1 MNKYSKSGK
10 AAIILILLFL
20 WYSMIFSFSAQNG
33 ETSGSLSSSITL
45 KMAQVFD
52 KLTFG
57 HRSEEKIAHLAENLE
72 FPIRKAAHFTEY
84 AVLGCL
90 WFFFFRIIFGKTGG
104 RKQRI
109 WMFVCIGIVFLSA
122 VGDEFHQT
130 FIPGRSGN
138 LGDVLLDT
146 AGGFTGIFLSGFF
159 TRRARGRNH

>member
-45 KMAQVFD
+45 KTAQVFD

-72 FPIRKAAHFTEY
+72 FPIRKAAHCTEY

-109 WMFVCIGIVFLSA
+109 WMLVCIGIVFLSA
-122 VGDEFHQT
+122 AGDEFHQT

>member
-1 MNKYSKSGK
+1 MKKYSKFGK

-33 ETSGSLSSSITL
+33 ETSGSLSGSIAL
-45 KMAQVFD
+45 KTAQVFD

-57 HRSEEKIAHLAENLE
+57 HRSEEKIALLAENLE

-90 WFFFFRIIFGKTGG
+90 WFFLFRILLEKTERKKQLIRIFL
-104 RKQRI
+104 
-109 WMFVCIGIVFLSA
+109 CIGIVFLSA
-122 VGDEFHQT
+122 AGDEFHQT

-138 LGDVLLDT
+138 FKDVLLDT
-146 AGGFTGIFLSGFF
+146 AGGFTGIFLSRFF
-159 TRRARGRNH
+159 TSRVRGHKP